1 MPGMVLGE
9 VLHGVGFTWLLS
21 LPMWGV
27 NVDGLAY
34 PLHLPTACSCQLRG
48 QSFLSGASLSHHAAV
63 GGAPFWGVR
72 CPRARI
78 FDGVLTVWVPLLS
91 NLA

>member
-9 VLHGVGFTWLLS
+9 VLRGVGFTWLLS

-34 PLHLPTACSCQLRG
+34 PLHRPTTYSCQSRG
-48 QSFLSGASLSHHAAV
+48 QSFLSGTALSHHVAV
-63 GGAPFWGVR
+63 SGAPFWGGAM
-72 CPRARI
+72 PP
-78 FDGVLTVWVPLLS
+78 G
-91 NLA
+91 